1 MGYLNSDI
9 AKKNVQNAFFFKLSL
24 FEEVGIFFII
34 SFKNKFH
41 WYSEI
46 LHFSGFVV
54 LRRTAWAF
62 EL

>member
-1 MGYLNSDI
+1 MGYLKSEI
-9 AKKNVQNAFFFKLSL
+9 AQKLFRTRFFKLSL
-24 FEEVGIFFII
+24 LKEVAFFFVI

-46 LHFSGFVV
+46 LHFSGLVV
-54 LRRTAWAF
+54 LRPTAWAF